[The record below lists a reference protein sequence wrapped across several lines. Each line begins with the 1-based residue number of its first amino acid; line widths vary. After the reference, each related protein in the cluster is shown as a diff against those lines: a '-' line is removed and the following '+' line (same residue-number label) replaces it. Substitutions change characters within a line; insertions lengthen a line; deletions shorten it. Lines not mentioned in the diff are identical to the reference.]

1 MARLTLKVKLL
12 FLIGGIFLLSLV
24 IITGLDYWNLKGDIV
39 NDRLKEAQDIRSI
52 LMSTR
57 RIYHQQFIDSG
68 LPLNDKTIGFLPAH
82 ALGRISRDFTN
93 WSSTGMSFNNVS
105 DRPRNPDNGAD
116 GVELEA
122 IAYFRENPDAK
133 ERVAPFENSQGRA
146 YLHFSTPIY
155 VETYCL
161 KCHGDKDDAPKTIR
175 DRYDSSFDYQ
185 KGDLRGVMSIK
196 LPIVEMTASV
206 FSRALKNGAIHLIT
220 FLIAFIVIYWL
231 LRRTVLNRLNEL
243 LNATE
248 RVQRGDYRIQLSTGG
263 DDEFGQLL
271 SSFSKMARAID
282 LREDELTAA
291 AHNLRGRNKELVLL
305 YRITDLLDEVDL
317 ELGETLQLIVNL
329 MPSAWQDPAIASAC
343 ITYGEYRYLSKGF
356 SETAWKESASIRIS
370 GQKVGHL
377 CIFYD
382 TDPIILG
389 ETHSP
394 KETGSLIDKVSKEV
408 SSFVKRREA
417 ESDVRKLL
425 LAVEQS
431 PASMLIT
438 DTEGVIEYVN
448 ATFERVTGYTR
459 EEVIGENPR
468 FLKSGKVL
476 PETYRQ
482 LWHTIKSGQEWQGE
496 LHNRRKNGE
505 LYWEAVRIS
514 PVKENDGSIS
524 HFLAI
529 KEDVTA
535 QKLTEEALR
544 RSQKMDAIGQL
555 TGGIAHDFNNL
566 LGIIIGNLGFLRR
579 LVAGDEKSLK
589 RVETTNKAALR
600 AADLT
605 KQLLGFSRKQAQ
617 NTQPT
622 DLNQLIREM
631 DSLIARSVTPEV
643 SVDHHLSD
651 DLWPTEID
659 PGDFQDALLNLIL
672 NARDAMPD
680 GGRLTIETNNK
691 VLDATYAAL
700 NPGVSPGD
708 YVQLALSDTGC
719 GIPAD
724 MIDRIFEPFFTTKSH
739 GKGTGL
745 GLSMVFGCMER
756 SNGAVKAYSEPG
768 VGTTIRLLFPRLA
781 GVADARNSQA
791 DQLVDL
797 PRGEETI
804 LIVDDEEE
812 LVELAQ
818 EFLEELGYR
827 TITAKS
833 GGEAME
839 MLMENLTIDLLFS
852 DVVMPGGMNGYELAT
867 RAKEKKPALKVL
879 LTSGFTRKAV
889 TGNGQALFSANLLT
903 KPYSRSGLA
912 FRMREILDEVNP

>member
-1 MARLTLKVKLL
+1 MKLTLKVKLL
-12 FLIGGIFLLSLV
+12 FLIGSVFLFSFVL
-24 IITGLDYWNLKGDIV
+24 ITGVDYWSLHRDII
-39 NDRLKEAQDIRSI
+39 NDRLKEAHNIRSI

-57 RIYHQQFIDSG
+57 RIYLQQFMDSG

-82 ALGRISRDFTN
+82 ALGRISRDFAN
-93 WSSTGMSFNNVS
+93 WSSSGMSFNNVS
-105 DRPRNPDNGAD
+105 DRPSNSDNAAD
-116 GVELEA
+116 EVELEA
-122 IAYFRENPDAK
+122 MAYFRAHPDA
-133 ERVAPFENSQGRA
+133 EEHMVPFDDEQGHA

-155 VETYCL
+155 VEKFCL
-161 KCHGDKDDAPKTIR
+161 KCHGDVDDAPKAIR
-175 DRYDSSFDYQ
+175 DRYDNSFDYQ
-185 KGDLRGVMSIK
+185 EGDLRGVMSIK
-196 LPIVEMTASV
+196 LPVDEITTSAV
-206 FSRALKNGAIHLIT
+206 SRALENGAIHLVT
-220 FLIAFIVIYWL
+220 FLIAFITIFL
-231 LRRTVLNRLNEL
+231 LLSRTVLIRLNEL

-248 RVQRGDYRIQLSTGG
+248 RVRRGDYQIQLSTGG
-263 DDEFGQLL
+263 EDEFGQLL

-282 LREDELTAA
+282 LREDELIAA
-291 AHNLRGRNKELVLL
+291 ADNLRGRNKELVLL
-305 YRITDLLDEVDL
+305 YRITDHLDEVDL
-317 ELGETLQLIVNL
+317 ELDATLQVIVNL
-329 MPSAWQDPAIASAC
+329 MPSGWQDPEISGAC
-343 ITYGEYRYLSKGF
+343 ITYGEHQYLSKHF
-356 SETAWKESASIRIS
+356 SETAWKESSPIRIS
-370 GQKVGHL
+370 GRKIGHL
-377 CIFYD
+377 CIFYNKN
-382 TDPIILG
+382 PSILS

-408 SSFVKRREA
+408 GSFIKRREA
-417 ESDVRKLL
+417 ESDVHKLL
-425 LAVEQS
+425 QAVEQS
-431 PASMLIT
+431 PASIVIT
-438 DTEGVIEYVN
+438 DTDGNIEHVN

-468 FLKSGKVL
+468 FLKSGEVS

-482 LWHTIKSGQEWQGE
+482 LWHTIKSGHEWRGE
-496 LHNRRKNGE
+496 LRNRRKNGE
-505 LYWEAVRIS
+505 LYWESVRIS
-514 PVKENDGSIS
+514 PVKESDGCTS

-566 LGIIIGNLGFLRR
+566 LGIIIGNLGFLKR
-579 LVAGDEKSLK
+579 LVADDEKSLK

-617 NTQPT
+617 NTLPT
-622 DLNQLIREM
+622 DLNRLVRDM

-643 SVDHHLSD
+643 AVEYQLSD
-651 DLWPTEID
+651 DLWLTEID

-680 GGRLTIETNNK
+680 GGRLTIETTNE
-691 VLDATYAAL
+691 VLDTSYAAL

-724 MIDRIFEPFFTTKSH
+724 MIDRIFEPFFTTKPH

-756 SNGAVKAYSEPG
+756 SKGVAKVYSEPG
-768 VGTTIRLLFPRLA
+768 VGTTIRLLFPRLI
-781 GVADARNSQA
+781 GVNDAPEPLA
-791 DQLVDL
+791 DQPVDL
-797 PRGEETI
+797 PGGQETI
-804 LIVDDEEE
+804 LIVDDEEG

-818 EFLEELGYR
+818 EFLDELGYR

-839 MLMENLTIDLLFS
+839 RLMGNRTIDLLFS
-852 DVVMPGGMNGYELAT
+852 DVVMPGGMNGYELAA
-867 RAKEKKPALKVL
+867 RAKEKSPTLKVL

-889 TGNGQALFSANLLT
+889 TGNDQAKFSANILT

-912 FRMREILDEVNP
+912 FRVREILDGGKP